1 MVKIRVFTIVAK
13 VAVGGPSSLG
23 PDGISGMEGRA
34 P

>member
-1 MVKIRVFTIVAK
+1 MVKIRVFTFAAE
-13 VAVGGPSSLG
+13 VAVAGPSYLG